1 MINHGDSIHALIIFH
16 NLNQV
21 LSNIES
27 HGGPI
32 RNISLNNYE
41 IKGSKIKIKK
51 HSLKKNEKEI
61 KLHKIKLII
70 IRKHKLNTR

>member
-16 NLNQV
+16 HLNQV

-41 IKGSKIKIKK
+41 IKGSKIKKK
-51 HSLKKNEKEI
+51 HSLKKNEKGNQI
-61 KLHKIKLII
+61 TQNKINNNK
-70 IRKHKLNTR
+70 KT